1 MTNLIE
7 DAIAALRQVET
18 LETREVHVGYENGMT
33 SQAYVYEDYL
43 PAKDVLAIVNAT
55 LARLEQEQGS
65 SENET
70 AWLIERDDIATM
82 ESGNRVCLHYYGEW
96 RKGSHYWTP
105 DHAKAKR
112 FATADEALKETNGDP
127 VLRVAEHM
135 WMAMGEAQPVAW
147 MPIETAP
154 KGEFLLFYEDEA
166 IRLGFWNGEKFEEAS
181 FPVLIDKFGNRLVSR
196 ELEHRGERMELA
208 FSLYSPTH
216 WRPLPSAPGE
226 PCAVPVAPQPDEEM
240 RKALEKCR
248 DQLQFY
254 ATEHKAKSDAAYKAW
269 DDARYWGNVDEQN
282 AAHKEYH
289 KRLTQTQTNEAMVA
303 MIEQTLSTPPAQDQ
317 KEEG

>member
-55 LARLEQEQGS
+55 LARLEQAKGRA
-65 SENET
+65 ENET
-70 AWLIERDDIATM
+70 AWLIERDDIATV

-112 FATADEALKETNGDP
+112 FAMADEAMKETNGDP
-127 VLRVAEHM
+127 LLRVAEHM
-135 WMAMGEAQPVAW
+135 WMAVEQASSGEAGELVAC
-147 MPIETAP
+147 
-154 KGEFLLFYEDEA
+154 
-166 IRLGFWNGEKFEEAS
+166 
-181 FPVLIDKFGNRLVSR
+181 SR
-196 ELEHRGERMELA
+196 CGGADMLMCDC
-208 FSLYSPTH
+208 S
-216 WRPLPSAPGE
+216 LPSRFA
-226 PCAVPVAPQPDEEM
+226 APVAPQPVEGATQDIDKLRKWADEWPHWKCTDEIVAII
-240 RKALEKCR
+240 RKAL
-248 DQLQFY
+248 
-254 ATEHKAKSDAAYKAW
+254 A
-269 DDARYWGNVDEQN
+269 
-282 AAHKEYH
+282 
-289 KRLTQTQTNEAMVA
+289 
-303 MIEQTLSTPPAQDQ
+303 TPPAQDQ